1 MKLKV
6 LIFAMMMVFSLTFSQ
21 NCFAQKNISQS
32 GEFVT
37 ARRGIATVIFFGL
50 GGAVLGLS
58 TLSFYGKPQENLQNI
73 SYGFGLGL
81 IAGSIYVTAEAAKSA
96 NEEMALDPIK
106 ELKLRHPQPQSNLAQ
121 FQFEF

>member
-1 MKLKV
+1 MKFKAL
-6 LIFAMMMVFSLTFSQ
+6 LFALLMVFSLTFSQ
-21 NCFAQKNISQS
+21 TCFAQKNISQS

-81 IAGSIYVTAEAAKSA
+81 IVGSVYVTAEAAKSIK
-96 NEEMALDPIK
+96 EDMALDPIK
-106 ELKLRHPQPQSNLAQ
+106 ELKLRHPQPQSNIAQ
-121 FQFEF
+121 FHFEF